1 MKILHP
7 WIPHVQGD
15 SNYTE
20 DEQHEVKCTQLKSRN
35 IAIKI
40 LR

>member
-1 MKILHP
+1 MHP
-7 WIPHVQGD
+7 VRED
-15 SNYTE
+15 TNYTE
-20 DEQHEVKCTQLKSRN
+20 DEQHELKHTQLKSRN